1 MPDSAAYFDVAR
13 RVMVASQLRPQGV
26 TDARVLAAMG
36 SVPRQDFVP
45 AGSQAV
51 AYGDRP
57 LRLDDGSPMMPP
69 AELGLLLTRLAP
81 LPGER
86 ALVVGGGGGYAAA
99 LLRHIGLDVATAA
112 DADADAG
119 SGPVD
124 VILVEGAIDQ
134 LPEGVAKRL
143 ATDGRVGA
151 VIVEDGVT
159 RLAIGRVVTGSSGVD
174 TVRFNSFAEAQV
186 PVLPGTSGAP
196 AFAF

>member
-36 SVPRQDFVP
+36 SVLRQDFVP

-51 AYGDRP
+51 AYSDRP

-99 LLRHIGLDVATAA
+99 LLRHIGLDVATAG
-112 DADADAG
+112 DAG

-159 RLAIGRVVTGSSGVD
+159 RLAIGRVVTGSSGSG

-186 PVLPGTSGAP
+186 PVLPGTSSAP